1 MIFKE
6 PKMIYVFR
14 YMAGVLAA
22 LAALGGGL
30 LILHPLKRF
39 ATEGIVSAFGL
50 AAFFVFFALWPWGK
64 RPLPFW
70 ITVCL
75 VVVFFLLF
83 KALIVLLL
91 VAGQSR

>member
-1 MIFKE
+1 
-6 PKMIYVFR
+6 
-14 YMAGVLAA
+14 MAGVLAA
-22 LAALGGGL
+22 LAAFGGGL

-50 AAFFVFFALWPWGK
+50 ASVFVFFALWPWGK
-64 RPLPFW
+64 RLLPFW

-83 KALIVLLL
+83 KALIVLLI

>member
-1 MIFKE
+1 
-6 PKMIYVFR
+6 MIYVFR
-14 YMAGVLAA
+14 YMAGVMAA
-22 LAALGGGL
+22 LAALGGAL

-39 ATEGIVSAFGL
+39 AAEGFMSAFGL
-50 AAFFVFFALWPWGK
+50 SAVFVFFALWPWGK

-83 KALIVLLL
+83 KALIVLLI